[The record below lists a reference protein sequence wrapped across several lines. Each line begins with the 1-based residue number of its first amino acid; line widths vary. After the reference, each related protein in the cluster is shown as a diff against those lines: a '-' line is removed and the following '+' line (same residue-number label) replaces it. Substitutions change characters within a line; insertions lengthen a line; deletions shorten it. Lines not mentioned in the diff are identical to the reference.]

1 MTCNP
6 TTFTIK
12 SGFSYRPT
20 ESNIDKMLELAYMA
34 VNYHLKP
41 TPSKHFNYR
50 RHLVDLWNRGP
61 ECLKLKTRIRQV
73 TFARGLVLNYLQT
86 VAWFGCKKS
95 AEIFGQHYSTA
106 LYWKEYI
113 KDIRRQK
120 FDSDE
125 KDALMMFE
133 WMVGGNGR

>member
-1 MTCNP
+1 MTCFPSTYQVFRPGHKPP
-6 TTFTIK
+6 TDIK
-12 SGFSYRPT
+12 RLCQ
-20 ESNIDKMLELAYMA
+20 IAYDA
-34 VNYHLKP
+34 VNKHMN
-41 TPSKHFNYR
+41 PSGNLHWARNRQLYNI
-50 RHLVDLWNRGP
+50 WNIGP
-61 ECLKLKTRIRQV
+61 DCLFKKSRIRQV

-86 VAWFGCKKS
+86 VAGFGCKKS

-125 KDALMMFE
+125 KDALMMFDG
-133 WMVGGNGR
+133 MVGNGR